1 MPDNNKFDDEK
12 EFLNWLEG
20 ESTKA
25 EIKDELW
32 QQRIDVASSVTHQ
45 AEIEHQKDVPHWNR
59 EAAFSSD
66 HEPWWQWRAL
76 PAMSM
81 AFSVLAVAL
90 VLFKVELVIQPEGL
104 MLSFAGG
111 QGAKQEANQQATV
124 SALVD
129 LKLRE
134 FAAEQQVMLANYATD
149 FTSNQQESN
158 LQLATYV
165 MGAARQER
173 KEDMGD
179 FINYFNEQRKDENFN
194 QKIKYQQLER
204 KINRTTYKNTTKPS
218 LLNKSENIGYQI
230 DPANWTTEE

>member
-1 MPDNNKFDDEK
+1 MSERNKFNDEK
-12 EFLNWLEG
+12 EFINWLEG
-20 ESTKA
+20 QTTEA
-25 EIKDELW
+25 EVTDELW
-32 QQRIDVASSVTHQ
+32 QQRVNVASSVAHQ
-45 AEIEHQKDVPHWNR
+45 AEIEQQKNVPNWNR

-66 HEPWWQWRAL
+66 HQPWWQWRAL

-81 AFSVLAVAL
+81 AFSVLAIAL

-111 QGAKQEANQQATV
+111 GNAKQEATV

-149 FTSNQQESN
+149 FTANQQDSN

-165 MGAARQER
+165 IGAARQER
-173 KEDMGD
+173 KEDMSD
-179 FINYFNEQRKDENFN
+179 FINYFNEQRKDESFN

-204 KINRTTYKNTTKPS
+204 KINRSSYQNSIKPK
-218 LLNKSENIGYQI
+218 LLNNTDEFSYQI
-230 DPANWTTEE
+230 EPANFTTEE